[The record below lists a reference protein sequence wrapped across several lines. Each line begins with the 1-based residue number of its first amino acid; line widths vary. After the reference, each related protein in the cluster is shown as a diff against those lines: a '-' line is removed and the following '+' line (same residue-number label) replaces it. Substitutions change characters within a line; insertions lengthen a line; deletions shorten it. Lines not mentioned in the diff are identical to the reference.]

1 MSTHNYVHEAV
12 AGAGNSRAMET
23 RDHFK
28 NGVSLKNQM
37 SRGNFLISFLAF
49 LCFCLALSID
59 NIYAQGG
66 IAKTAKPLILGEKY
80 DFKISPPIKT
90 EQGNEYY
97 RFVADAPV
105 FSDFKIVIP
114 EDGSLTLTIESFA
127 EHIALA
133 LYNENGKSLNP
144 VKDDIITGDKGSCG
158 LGNPEAFLAFDS
170 ENTLCFR
177 WNPTVEK
184 FFGNLTFKLDAGTY
198 YLRIC
203 RGQQGL
209 SKANISLKLIDL
221 DGNEINQ

>member
-1 MSTHNYVHEAV
+1 MHQNLKQKQR
-12 AGAGNSRAMET
+12 NSVMES
-23 RDHFK
+23 RDHLS
-28 NGVSLKNQM
+28 NGVSPKNLK
-37 SRGNFLISFLAF
+37 SRRNFKLSFLAV
-49 LCFCLALSID
+49 LYFCLAFSIG

-97 RFVADAPV
+97 RFVA
-105 FSDFKIVIP
+105 
-114 EDGSLTLTIESFA
+114 

-133 LYNENGKSLNP
+133 LYNKNGKSLNP

-158 LGNPEAFLAFDS
+158 WGNPEAFLAFDS

-184 FFGNLTFKLDAGTY
+184 FSGNLTFKLDAGTY